1 MGLRPSVS
9 KVGAMPVWLESNSL
23 HGMAMGSTKS
33 SQSKRGE
40 VMNTEV
46 MNRAIELAT
55 KWQEVATEKLSDF
68 ENSFHAKMQTL
79 LNNPV
84 DKVFL
89 IELMDQSFRSHD
101 VSRVEDQIDYLFSK
115 YGMATFFTS
124 SERFLV
130 FLFRHAGTYIPQI
143 SIPLFVENIRK
154 DTSRVVLPADDKQL
168 NRHLQERRSNNTRVN
183 VNIIGEVV
191 LGEAEAQE
199 RIDKYM
205 KALENPNIDYLS
217 IKISTVYSQINPIA
231 FEQTVED
238 LVPRIQKIF
247 KQAKDHPFVNSKG
260 ENEYK
265 FVNLDMEEYRDL
277 SITVEAFKKALEH
290 PDLKD
295 YSAGIVLQ
303 AYLPDAHLWQQNL
316 TEWARKRVAEGGA
329 PIKVRLVKGA
339 NLEMEKTEASHRG
352 WRLATYTDKIDTDS
366 NYKIMAE
373 YGLRPENAKAVHL
386 GAASHN
392 LFELAY
398 ALELAKEFDVLPYF
412 SLEMLEGMSEAAR
425 VAIDEVSGRHVI
437 LYAPIAGKEQ
447 FTNAIAYL
455 VRRLD
460 ENTSEDNFMRYSFGL
475 KVDGPEWNMLKEN
488 FINSFGNREGL
499 FVGQKRKQ
507 NRLDEHWDDYKG
519 GSFYTYKFENEPD
532 TDFILEGNREWAKKI
547 REKWQK
553 SPGASLDTVP
563 VVVGGEDLIG
573 DREIVKKIDKSQLQQ
588 EVYCGQHA
596 KASAEDLKKAVE
608 IAKTDPDGWRSL
620 SRKQRHEIFAKVAIE
635 VRKRRG
641 DLIGVAA
648 AEVGKVFTETDVE
661 VSEAVD
667 FVEFYSEST
676 RYFSQL
682 KNLNFNPTGVGLV
695 TPPWNFPI
703 AIPLGGVAA
712 SLAAGNT
719 VIIKPASDAV
729 LCAYELCQCFWRAG
743 VSKNTLQFVPCPG
756 AMAEE
761 YLIKNENIDFV
772 ILTGGE
778 STAKKMLK
786 ARPSLHLSAETGG
799 KDATIVTAMAD
810 REQAIKNVIH
820 SAFSNSGQKCSAT
833 SLLVL
838 ENEVYFDRKFQE
850 ALVDAAQSMRV
861 GSVWN
866 FENKIGTLANKVSGE
881 LKYAIEN
888 LDEGES
894 WVLKPEYADDN
905 EYMLKPCIKWG
916 VKEGSFCH
924 MTELFGP
931 CLSVMRADNLEHAIN
946 IVNATGYGLTS
957 GIESLDEREV
967 DYWKK
972 NIRAGNL
979 YVNRGTTGA
988 IVLRQPF
995 GGLGKSAIGAGRK
1008 VGVYNYVTQF
1018 MDVKE
1023 LRRPQVT
1030 EKRTSKL
1037 AKLADR
1043 WDTDSRYADY
1053 SDQITDLQAALQSYM
1068 KNYEEEFSKSRDFF
1082 KLRGEDNIF
1091 KYLKLESVALRVCEK
1106 DNLFEAMARILAAKV
1121 CGVQVKVSL
1130 EADMN
1135 NPVSQFLFRYSQ
1147 KILKDGDIIKRET
1160 EADFAKCFSQVDR
1173 IMYANKNNIS
1183 DFIFERAAEELT
1195 FIVRNP
1201 PMMEGRLELLNF
1213 FEEQAISDSYHRY
1226 GNLGSRAILN
1236 Q

>member
-1 MGLRPSVS
+1 MN
-9 KVGAMPVWLESNSL
+9 K
-23 HGMAMGSTKS
+23 
-33 SQSKRGE
+33 E
-40 VMNTEV
+40 VMT
-46 MNRAIELAT
+46 RAIDLAT
-55 KWQEVATEKLSDF
+55 QWQQVAATKMSDF
-68 ENSFHAKMQTL
+68 ENNFHAKMQKL
-79 LNNPV
+79 LNTPV

-115 YGMATFFTS
+115 YGMATFFTN

-143 SIPLFVENIRK
+143 SIPMFVENIRQ
-154 DTSRVVLPADDKQL
+154 DTNRVVLPAEDKQL
-168 NRHLQERRSNNTRVN
+168 NKHLQERRSNNTRVN

-191 LGEAEAQE
+191 LGEAEAQG

-205 KALENPNIDYLS
+205 EALENPNIDYLS
-217 IKISTVYSQINPIA
+217 IKISTVYSQINPLA
-231 FEQTVED
+231 FDQTVAD

-247 KQAKDHPFVNSKG
+247 KQAQYHKYKDAQG
-260 ENEYK
+260 NEGPK

-277 SITVEAFKKALEH
+277 AITVEAFKKALDDPE
-290 PDLKD
+290 LFN
-295 YSAGIVLQ
+295 YQAGIVLQ
-303 AYLPDAHLWQQNL
+303 AYLPDAHIWQKNL
-316 TEWARKRVAEGGA
+316 TEWAKERVKKGGA

-339 NLEMEKTEASHRG
+339 NLEMEKTEASLRG

-373 YGLRPENAKAVHL
+373 YALKPENAKAVNL

-398 ALELAKEFDVLPYF
+398 AFELAKENDVLDYF

-425 VAIDEVSGRHVI
+425 VAIHEVSGQHVI

-475 KVDGPEWNMLKEN
+475 TVDSPEWNAMKEN
-488 FINSFGNREGL
+488 FINSFSNRDGL

-532 TDFILEGNREWAKKI
+532 TDFILEANQEWASRIRDKWKK
-547 REKWQK
+547 
-553 SPGASLDTVP
+553 GAGDSITPAP
-563 VVVGGEDLIG
+563 VVVAGEDRRD
-573 DREIVKKIDKSQLQQ
+573 DRDVVEILDKSQLHE
-588 EVYCGQHA
+588 EVICGA
-596 KASAEDLKKAVE
+596 YTKASADDLRKAVE
-608 IAKTDPDGWRSL
+608 VAKADPDGWRKKT
-620 SRKQRHEIFAKVAIE
+620 RKERHRVLADVANNF
-635 VRKRRG
+635 RKKRG

-661 VSEAVD
+661 VSEAID
-667 FVEFYSEST
+667 FVEFYTEATRHFSE
-676 RYFSQL
+676 L
-682 KNLNFNPTGVGLV
+682 KNIKFKGKGVGLV
-695 TPPWNFPI
+695 VPPWNFPV
-703 AIPLGGVAA
+703 AIPTGGVSA

-729 LCAYELCQCFWRAG
+729 LCSYEMCKCFWEAG

-756 AMAEE
+756 SMAGEH
-761 YLIKNENIDFV
+761 LIKNQDVDFV

-778 STAKKMLK
+778 STAQKMLE
-786 ARPSLHLSAETGG
+786 ARPNLFLSAETGG

-810 REQAIKNVIH
+810 REQAIKNVIN

-833 SLLVL
+833 SLLIL

-850 ALVDAAQSMRV
+850 ALVDAAQSMPV

-866 FENKIGTLANKVSGE
+866 FENRIGTLANKVSGA

-888 LDEGES
+888 LEEGES
-894 WVLKPEYADDN
+894 WVLKPEYANDN
-905 EYMLKPCIKWG
+905 EYMLKPSIKWG
-916 VKEGSFCH
+916 VKENSFCH
-924 MTELFGP
+924 MNELFGP
-931 CLSVMRADNLEHAIN
+931 CLSVMRADDLKHAVD

-967 DYWKK
+967 EYWKK

-979 YVNRGTTGA
+979 YINRGTTGA

-1008 VGVYNYVTQF
+1008 AGHFNYVSLF

-1023 LRRPQVT
+1023 SRRPHTT
-1030 EKRTSKL
+1030 EKRTSRLTKI
-1037 AKLADR
+1037 ADR
-1043 WDTDSRYADY
+1043 WDTDSRYAEY
-1053 SDQITDLQAALQSYM
+1053 SEEISNLQAALQSYL
-1068 KNYEEEFSKSRDFF
+1068 KNYEEEFSKERDYF

-1091 KYLKLESVALRVCEK
+1091 RYLKVNSVAIRVC
-1106 DNLFEAMARILAAKV
+1106 DGDSIFEAMARIFAAKV
-1121 CGVQVKVSL
+1121 CGVEVRVSL
-1130 EADMN
+1130 EEDMT
-1135 NPVSQFLFRYSQ
+1135 NPISQFLFRYSQ
-1147 KILKDGDIIKRET
+1147 KILKEGDIIKRES
-1160 EADFAKCFSQVDR
+1160 EADFAKSFSQVDR
-1173 IMYANKNNIS
+1173 IMYAKEENIS
-1183 DFIFERAAEELT
+1183 DFIFRKAADELT

-1201 PMMEGRLELLNF
+1201 PLMEGRLELLNF
-1213 FEEQAISDSYHRY
+1213 FEEQSISHSFHRY
-1226 GNLGSRAILN
+1226 GNLGARGIKNA
-1236 Q
+1236 